1 MWSLNPKCRQLPRE
15 RLTVRT
21 VDLSS
26 TAGARNRWESGKHGH
41 PSEFSESNGSPC
53 RYQRYLV
60 SVPTTDQYTMV
71 QASVI
76 GCGNMG
82 GALVK
87 GLSRTGNHTVV
98 AYDVDPEALD
108 AISEYC
114 SATTMDIDV
123 ATEPEIVF
131 VAVKPNL
138 VGDVV
143 AELELDPEQTLITI
157 AAGVPTAMLEARTD
171 ATVVR
176 VMPNLAAE
184 SGTMAAAVAGAEVTD
199 DVESLLEDVGIFVE
213 IDEAQM
219 DVATAVNGSGP
230 AFVFYLL
237 NAVQQAGVNSG
248 LSPEDARILAAQTFK
263 GAAET
268 VLRSDDSIDELI
280 DAVCSPKGTTIAGME
295 VLRDS
300 SVEETI
306 GGAVTAAENRSKELA
321 PDYDDE

>member
-1 MWSLNPKCRQLPRE
+1 
-15 RLTVRT
+15 
-21 VDLSS
+21 
-26 TAGARNRWESGKHGH
+26 
-41 PSEFSESNGSPC
+41 
-53 RYQRYLV
+53 
-60 SVPTTDQYTMV
+60 MV

-82 GALVK
+82 GALVR
-87 GLSRTGNHTVV
+87 GLSRTGNHSVV
-98 AYDVDPEALD
+98 AYDVDPDALD
-108 AISEYC
+108 AVSGHCSE
-114 SATTMDIDV
+114 TTTDIAV

-131 VAVKPNL
+131 VAVKPDL
-138 VGDVV
+138 VADVV
-143 AELELDPEQTLITI
+143 TELDLSPEQTLLSI
-157 AAGVPTAMLEARTD
+157 AAGVPTTALEARTD

-176 VMPNLAAE
+176 LMPNLAAE
-184 SGTMAAAVAGAEVTD
+184 SGTMAAAVAGAEISD
-199 DVESLLEDVGIFVE
+199 DVASLLEDLGVFVE

-237 NAVQQAGVNSG
+237 NAMKWAGVESG
-248 LSPEDARILAAQTFK
+248 LRPEDATVLAAQTFK

-268 VLRSDDSIDELI
+268 VLQSDESIEELI

-300 SVEETI
+300 SVEATI
-306 GGAVTAAENRSKELA
+306 GEAVAAAENRSKELA

>member
-1 MWSLNPKCRQLPRE
+1 
-15 RLTVRT
+15 
-21 VDLSS
+21 
-26 TAGARNRWESGKHGH
+26 
-41 PSEFSESNGSPC
+41 
-53 RYQRYLV
+53 
-60 SVPTTDQYTMV
+60 MV

-108 AISEYC
+108 AVSKYC
-114 SATTMDIDV
+114 SETTMDVDA

-131 VAVKPNL
+131 VAVKPDL

-143 AELELDPEQTLITI
+143 AELELGPEQTLITI

-171 ATVVR
+171 AAVVR

-237 NAVQQAGVNSG
+237 NAVQQAGVRGG
-248 LSPEDARILAAQTFK
+248 LSPEDARTLAAQTFK

-268 VLRSDDSIDELI
+268 VLRSDESIDDLI
-280 DAVCSPKGTTIAGME
+280 EAVCSPKGTTIAGME

-306 GGAVTAAENRSKELA
+306 EGAVTAAENRSKELA